1 VNQQPLTTHALVL
14 PATDRR
20 KPLRPGQHRVLA
32 HTRVRI
38 TNVTSTTL
46 GQVNATDAKAAG
58 YRTLTAWRTTWLT
71 THDHPWLSR
80 EHRTLDEQLRRFT
93 TRWAHQPCELV
104 RYVQVQAPR
113 LLADTRNGKGDYTTN
128 PARCIDREA
137 GAVVEPD
144 PRYVQQARLSSI
156 ATRENFQ
163 ADLEAERALRKAQRR
178 PFHRAA

>member
-1 VNQQPLTTHALVL
+1 MNQITTHALVL

-46 GQVNATDAKAAG
+46 GNVNASDAKAAG
-58 YRTLTAWRTTWLT
+58 YRTLTAWRTTWLND
-71 THDHPWLSR
+71 HDDRWLDK
-80 EHRTLDEQLRRFT
+80 EHRSLDEQLRRFQ